1 MESLEPGDPA
11 QVGAYRLLGRL
22 GAGGMGQVYLGVSRG
37 GRKVAVKVLR
47 ADLVTDAE
55 FRARFAREVAAART
69 VNGFY
74 TAPVVDAD
82 PGASPPWM
90 VTAYVPGPSLAAAVA
105 ERGPLSEPEVRDLA
119 AALAE
124 GLAAIHAGG
133 LVHRDLKPANI
144 ILADDGPRIID
155 FGIAR
160 AAGTTTMTVAGTI
173 IGTFTY
179 MSPEQITGSS
189 VGPPSDVFSLGSV
202 LAFAATGR
210 GPFDADTLPAITHR
224 ILSQPPDLTGLPG
237 SLRDLLMG
245 CLNKNQ
251 AKRPSLE
258 ELLTRLTETATSPEV
273 PARSHPATLLATPP
287 PAPPPPLP
295 AAPRLSPSARLSA
308 GPRASVGTRP
318 RSAVGSIPGCPG
330 PGACPVGAGVRHWR
344 PAGLPE

>member
-82 PGASPPWM
+82 PGANPPWM
-90 VTAYVPGPSLAAAVA
+90 VPAYVPAPSLAAAVA

-133 LVHRDLKPANI
+133 LGTRDLKPANT
-144 ILADDGPRIID
+144 IL
-155 FGIAR
+155 
-160 AAGTTTMTVAGTI
+160 
-173 IGTFTY
+173 
-179 MSPEQITGSS
+179 
-189 VGPPSDVFSLGSV
+189 
-202 LAFAATGR
+202 
-210 GPFDADTLPAITHR
+210 DADALPTITHR

-258 ELLTRLTETATSPEV
+258 ELLTRLTETAASPEV
-273 PARSHPATLLATPP
+273 PVPGHPATLLATPP
-287 PAPPPPLP
+287 P
-295 AAPRLSPSARLSA
+295 
-308 GPRASVGTRP
+308 
-318 RSAVGSIPGCPG
+318 
-330 PGACPVGAGVRHWR
+330 
-344 PAGLPE
+344 